1 MILHSGSLELR
12 GDHYHGAWVPVRLK
26 SPSGFNV
33 QSGLVDTGV
42 DQTLVPRKV
51 IAALALVRI
60 GDTLVSGVVSENG
73 VVKEQPE
80 HTFRADEVEVGG
92 YRVFNVE
99 VTPFDLDFVLVGRDI
114 LNDLVL
120 HYDGPGL
127 AFTLTD
133 PSTTS
138 P

>member
-1 MILHSGSLELR
+1 
-12 GDHYHGAWVPVRLK
+12 
-26 SPSGFNV
+26 
-33 QSGLVDTGV
+33 
-42 DQTLVPRKV
+42 
-51 IAALALVRI
+51 LALQRI
-60 GDTLVSGVVSENG
+60 GDTRISGVISEGG

-80 HTFRADEVEVGG
+80 NTYRADEMEVGG

-99 VTPFDLDFVLVGRDI
+99 VTPFDSDFVLVGRDI